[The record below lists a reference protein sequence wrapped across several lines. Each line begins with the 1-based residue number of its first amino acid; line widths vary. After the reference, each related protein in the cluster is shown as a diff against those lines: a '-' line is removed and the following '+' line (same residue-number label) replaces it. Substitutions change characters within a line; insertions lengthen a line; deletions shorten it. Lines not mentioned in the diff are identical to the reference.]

1 MIVRVDPREGRWAA
15 MIATFAFVSGLI
27 GCSQLSSSEVAEGSS
42 SPPPAGSVYVYPPPN
57 LQVYD

>member
-1 MIVRVDPREGRWAA
+1 MVDVYQRAGRWAA
-15 MIATFAFVSGLI
+15 VVAVFAFVSGLI
-27 GCSQLSSSEVAEGSS
+27 GCAQLSGSDVAEGSS